1 MTTEQI
7 IGLAIAL
14 LIMCIGC
21 LGSLLPG
28 IPSTP
33 LVLISAIGHKIYFKA
48 ASIGWIVIVLLVL
61 ITALALVMD
70 YLATV
75 YGAKRFGATK
85 KGMAGAIVGGIIGLF
100 FNLPGIILG
109 PFIGA
114 VIFEMIGGREW
125 KPAAKAGVGA
135 TLGLFA
141 GAVGKLFCCLSM
153 MALFVVS
160 VLWNTLSAS

>member
-7 IGLAIAL
+7 LGLALTL
-14 LIMCIGC
+14 LVMGIGC
-21 LGSLLPG
+21 AGSVLPG

-33 LVLISAIGHKIYFKA
+33 LVLAAAIGHKLYFKA
-48 ASIGWIVIVLLVL
+48 ASIGPFTIVFLVGV
-61 ITALALVMD
+61 TALALVMD

-75 YGAKRFGATK
+75 YGARRFGAGK
-85 KGMAGAIVGGIIGLF
+85 KGMVGAIVGGLVGLF

-114 VIFEMIGGREW
+114 TLFEMMGGTEF
-125 KPAAKAGVGA
+125 KPAMRAGLGA

-141 GAVGKLFCCLSM
+141 GAVGKLVCCAAMIGIFC
-153 MALFVVS
+153 AS
-160 VLWNTLSAS
+160 VLWHSLSNG